1 MGVKPWVSENCIP
14 TKKPL
19 RIFYG
24 VDDMARIS
32 LKEQYDNKDVITQI
46 YDLKDMSADN
56 AEATANAQQTADTA
70 IGQAEDA
77 VAKAESALA
86 QTSEFD
92 VRINTAQSDA
102 TLALEQAEDAQTDA
116 DKGIVDVAIETNEAN
131 GTLYTKTNANVEVR
145 KNIPLASSTQTG
157 LMNAQTYQGLIN
169 LNTRVTALEAK
180 KSTAYVVFTSNNPTQ
195 EEITQKF
202 TAVVGRAPIAGDQV
216 TDISKS
222 LTYEYDGTTW
232 IQTTAPVANWSNETA
247 GIIKG
252 TSANGAPGT
261 LFAEEDGTGSVNG
274 WDELNTTI
282 ANNYTTLAK
291 AFSGYSITEL
301 ADRIQVQFDAV
312 DGATSVSEEIPAAT
326 DEKAGV
332 LTASDWAKFT
342 KGVIK
347 AHTVT
352 LALASWV
359 GTSITVECPD
369 VTAENVV
376 FISPTSGSFLD
387 YTASVIRA
395 SVQGA
400 GTLTF
405 ICDSLPPGDV
415 TVNVGVCN

>member
-1 MGVKPWVSENCIP
+1 
-14 TKKPL
+14 
-19 RIFYG
+19 
-24 VDDMARIS
+24 MARIS

-92 VRINTAQSDA
+92 ARINTAQSDA

>member
-1 MGVKPWVSENCIP
+1 
-14 TKKPL
+14 
-19 RIFYG
+19 
-24 VDDMARIS
+24 MARIS

-131 GTLYTKTNANVEVR
+131 GILYTKTNANVEVR

-169 LNTRVTALEAK
+169 LNTRVTALESK
-180 KSTAYVVFTSNNPTQ
+180 KSTAYVVFTSNTPTQ

-252 TSANGAPGT
+252 TPANGAPGT

-359 GTSITVECPD
+359 GRSITVECSD

-376 FISPTSGSFLD
+376 FISPTSDSFLD